1 MVKHVVALAL
11 CLASHAGIATAQLSR
26 SWQIGT
32 EVMYSPE
39 ASAPNVF
46 FGGQAPGIRQSALA
60 IRAST
65 DLLRL
70 GPVRLRY
77 SAQLLPVIRLTNVE
91 RYSIIESDESRL
103 YVLTGRTNSYGIG
116 IVPVGLD
123 ISVPL
128 GSRVRFQVG
137 AGAGITR
144 FTQHVPVA
152 GSRQRNFT
160 AEGDATFMIRTGSE
174 RWLQLGMRWKHISN
188 GLTAYEN
195 PGFDNRLLF
204 AGMSWRVRA
213 PL

>member
-11 CLASHAGIATAQLSR
+11 CRASHAGIATAQLSR

-32 EVMYSPE
+32 EVMHSPE
-39 ASAPNVF
+39 ASAPGSF

-60 IRAST
+60 IRATT

-70 GPVRLRY
+70 GAVRLRY

-91 RYSIIESDESRL
+91 RYSIIGDDESRL
-103 YVLTGRTNSYGIG
+103 YVLSGRTTAYGVG

-123 ISVPL
+123 LNVPL
-128 GSRVRFQVG
+128 GSRIQFQLG

-144 FTQHVPVA
+144 FAQHVPVA

-160 AEGDATFMIRTGSE
+160 AEGDMAFMIRTGSD

>member
-1 MVKHVVALAL
+1 MH
-11 CLASHAGIATAQLSR
+11 
-26 SWQIGT
+26 
-32 EVMYSPE
+32 SPE
-39 ASAPNVF
+39 ASAPGSF

-60 IRAST
+60 IRATT

-70 GPVRLRY
+70 GAVRLRY

-91 RYSIIESDESRL
+91 RYSIIGDDESRL
-103 YVLTGRTNSYGIG
+103 YVLSGRTTAYGVG

-123 ISVPL
+123 LNVPL
-128 GSRVRFQVG
+128 GSRIQFQLG

-144 FTQHVPVA
+144 FAQHVPVA

-160 AEGDATFMIRTGSE
+160 AEGDMAFMIRTGSD

-195 PGFDNRLLF
+195 PGIDNRMFF